1 MSNVVLTGFMGTG
14 KSTVGKALAR
24 ELGYEFID
32 TDAMIVERYGTIAQI
47 FEQGGEDAFRQ
58 HERTTAVELAGR
70 SGCVISTGG
79 RFMLDEHNAAV
90 LVPTSDVFA
99 LLAEPEEIARRV
111 LKDGIASRP
120 LLANAS
126 DPVQRIKELVEQ
138 RRAGYAR
145 FATVSTDGRS
155 PDNIAA
161 EILARRRRPR
171 AGRARGVA
179 AVAVAAVAVAAVLVV
194 VFARPRR

>member
-99 LLAEPEEIARRV
+99 LLAEPEEIAEAACFMVSDAASYTTGGNLRV
-111 LKDGIASRP
+111 GGGRP
-120 LLANAS
+120 MGG
-126 DPVQRIKELVEQ
+126 VQ
-138 RRAGYAR
+138 
-145 FATVSTDGRS
+145 
-155 PDNIAA
+155 
-161 EILARRRRPR
+161 
-171 AGRARGVA
+171 
-179 AVAVAAVAVAAVLVV
+179 
-194 VFARPRR
+194 

>member
-90 LVPTSDVFA
+90 LVPTPTC
-99 LLAEPEEIARRV
+99 LLSWRSRRRSR
-111 LKDGIASRP
+111 GGCSRTASRRGP
-120 LLANAS
+120 CWRTPATRCSAS
-126 DPVQRIKELVEQ
+126 
-138 RRAGYAR
+138 
-145 FATVSTDGRS
+145 RS
-155 PDNIAA
+155 W
-161 EILARRRRPR
+161 
-171 AGRARGVA
+171 
-179 AVAVAAVAVAAVLVV
+179 
-194 VFARPRR
+194 